1 MAKMGVKGIVFTWSS
16 CWRSEKRHQFLK
28 GLILSATCTPF
39 LLPLEGIVHCRSNTV
54 LCIPWPWQP
63 QKTSQEAIAK
73 GEEVTGPEQYP
84 EELFHKCTWDSL
96 LKSPGTP

>member
-1 MAKMGVKGIVFTWSS
+1 MAKMGVKGIVFTWRP

-28 GLILSATCTPF
+28 GLILSATCAPF
-39 LLPLEGIVHCRSNTV
+39 LLPLEGIVHCRSDTV

-63 QKTSQEAIAK
+63 QKTSQEATAK

-84 EELFHKCTWDSL
+84 EKLFHKCTWDSL